1 MPTDKAA
8 VIKVRYSD
16 NGGFNTTNLLLH
28 ITKRTAFYAVLY
40 WLGWKDLNPRNGG
53 VRVRCLTT
61 WRHPNIR
68 FCCRCRDNVDYYIT
82 TKL

>member
-1 MPTDKAA
+1 MKFNFH
-8 VIKVRYSD
+8 YSLYQCFSGL
-16 NGGFNTTNLLLH
+16 NKLCRQNYK
-28 ITKRTAFYAVLY
+28 KRTAFYTVLN

-68 FCCRCRDNVDYYIT
+68 FCCYCRDNVDYYIT
-82 TKL
+82 TKP